1 MFSSTVSFIRALAAA
16 LAILPWG
23 SLCAQSALFSSAAQ
37 AQTQINREAQQSQTA
52 INRLSDETD
61 ELLAE
66 YRRVIAE
73 TETLRAY
80 NAQVERL
87 VVSQREERQVMERNL
102 VELENTNRGIVPLII
117 EMVDMLEQIVRA
129 DVPFRQQERLERV
142 NRLRAILDRSDV
154 TTSEKY
160 RQVMEAYQ
168 IEMEYGRTVEAYE
181 AVLPDSDRTVDFLR
195 VGRTLL
201 IWQSLDGRDQG
212 WFNPA
217 TRQWE
222 RLDPAYR
229 SAIRDALR
237 IARNQAAPDLV
248 ILPVSAPVKP

>member
-1 MFSSTVSFIRALAAA
+1 MSSFTVSLYRASIMA
-16 LAILPWG
+16 LG
-23 SLCAQSALFSSAAQ
+23 LCAWLTAGAQSAVFNSALQ
-37 AQTQINREAQQSQTA
+37 AQTQINREAQQSQA
-52 INRLSDETD
+52 NINRLSDETD

-66 YRRVIAE
+66 YRRVVVE
-73 TETLRAY
+73 TESLRTY

-87 VVSQREERQVMERNL
+87 VASQREEREAMQRNL

-117 EMVDMLEQIVRA
+117 EMVDMLEQIVKA

-181 AVLPDSDRTVDFLR
+181 GLLPGTDRNVDFLR

-201 IWQSLDGRDQG
+201 IWQSRDGREQG

-222 RLDPAYR
+222 PLDSGYR
-229 SAIRDALR
+229 SAIRDGLR

-248 ILPVSAPVKP
+248 ILPVPAPVRP